1 MSFRTAT
8 VRYYSS
14 VQAKGRFFKPSQL
27 RFECFRT
34 ADIQS
39 LRYKQAMTRRS
50 RCFYVLFAGL
60 LRAVPLPGA
69 QQAAVQNSTIRVRV
83 VEGDGAINSI
93 RLRHAH
99 DPAVQVLDA
108 EENPVAGATVTF
120 LLPAMG
126 AGGTFQDSGLSLTI
140 ESDAHGMAAAR
151 GLRPNRAA
159 GPFRIRVVA
168 SWHGESANAT
178 LTETNAEPVASS
190 GKSKKIAIA
199 VLVGGAAAAG
209 AALAA
214 RSGKSSSAS
223 PSGAAATTGGAAA
236 GATIVAGAPSFG
248 PPH

>member
-1 MSFRTAT
+1 
-8 VRYYSS
+8 
-14 VQAKGRFFKPSQL
+14 
-27 RFECFRT
+27 
-34 ADIQS
+34 
-39 LRYKQAMTRRS
+39 MTRRL
-50 RCFYVLFAGL
+50 RCFYALFAGL
-60 LRAVPLPGA
+60 LGA
-69 QQAAVQNSTIRVRV
+69 ILLAGAMPAAGQNLTIQVRV

-93 RLRHAH
+93 RLRRAH
-99 DPAVQVLDA
+99 DPAVQILEDA
-108 EENPVAGATVTF
+108 ENPVAGATVTF

-140 ESDAHGMAAAR
+140 ESDAHGMAVAR
-151 GLRPNRAA
+151 GLRPNRVA

-178 LTETNAEPVASS
+178 LTETNAEPLANS

-214 RSGKSSSAS
+214 RGGKASAPSSA
-223 PSGAAATTGGAAA
+223 GATTGGAAA